1 MGERDASPDLH
12 AWQDMALNK
21 NGLPCAVNI
30 WGTFTGDSS
39 IHVTLQLVCY
49 NASIKLG

>member
-21 NGLPCAVNI
+21 NGLPCAFSLVQS
-30 WGTFTGDSS
+30 TFGELSQET
-39 IHVTLQLVCY
+39 VQFM
-49 NASIKLG
+49 